1 MLEFILQDLLA
12 YTLIELTEIIAMI
25 VFLSNIVTMTLPNH
39 SKYKSVQWILDV
51 LNTLSLN
58 IAKNANK
65 LYHVLDHR
73 DEEQKQLI
81 IESIDKAI
89 AKRERKE
96 RRVNNKRV
104 GGSEP

>member
-12 YTLIELTEIIAMI
+12 YTLIEVTEIMAMV
-25 VFLSNIVTMTLPNH
+25 VFLSNVVTMTLPNH

-73 DEEQKQLI
+73 DEEQKQVI
-81 IESIDKAI
+81 IEAIDKAI
-89 AKRERKE
+89 DRRERKA
-96 RRVNNKRV
+96 RRDTTRKA
-104 GGSEP
+104 GATP